1 MLEHAK
7 DISNDEIQELIAKII
22 AGEYNSPGTYSMST
36 LHTIKMLGKNELMLF
51 ERICSLLI
59 DEDKIPA
66 EIFAIPDDAKEIM
79 DELKI
84 DF

>member
-1 MLEHAK
+1 
-7 DISNDEIQELIAKII
+7 
-22 AGEYNSPGTYSMST
+22 
-36 LHTIKMLGKNELMLF
+36 MLGKDELKLF

-59 DEDKIPA
+59 DHDKIPA
-66 EIFAIPDDAKEIM
+66 EIFAMPDDAKEIM